1 MYSPV
6 RYGFSQKDLKGGK
19 SLEWH
24 KKIKCQI
31 SQHFIIVTQK
41 VKNNFLNA
49 IRTFGLLFSI
59 LL

>member
-6 RYGFSQKDLKGGK
+6 RYCFRGKISDGK
-19 SLEWH
+19 SWGYP

-41 VKNNFLNA
+41 VKNNFS
-49 IRTFGLLFSI
+49 RCF
-59 LL
+59 